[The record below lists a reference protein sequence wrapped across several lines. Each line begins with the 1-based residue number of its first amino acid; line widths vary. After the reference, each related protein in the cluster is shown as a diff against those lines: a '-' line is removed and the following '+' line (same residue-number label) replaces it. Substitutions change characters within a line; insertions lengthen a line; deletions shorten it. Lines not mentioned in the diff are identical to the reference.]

1 MRVRPITEHIVTAR
15 AVVASLPNVS
25 PFKERII
32 NCVKRRRTGFYT
44 ALPEASH
51 SPFPL
56 FCLLSPLLTVPRT
69 TPLRAAKK

>member
-1 MRVRPITEHIVTAR
+1 MAR

-44 ALPEASH
+44 TLPEASH

-56 FCLLSPLLTVPRT
+56 FCLLSPHHGAANERT
-69 TPLRAAKK
+69 NERLYAPLKSSISDEI